1 MRRRISKKQA
11 LALIFAAAMLTAC
24 SQGKTGRSSEAAKES
39 AASAESS
46 AVADT
51 TTGTESSADS
61 SAAESS
67 DSTAA
72 ESTGS
77 EAASAGSSGAEA
89 EVSAANG
96 DILAVSPGG
105 AQFPDMD
112 LAVPTTEPAPEII
125 RIGTRNWIVKDLQA
139 RLMQLGFMDNDEP
152 TDYYGEVTAAAVKVY
167 QRQNKLPQDGIVGE
181 STLKAIMDEN
191 AHYYTAQ
198 EGDSGTDIQTLQQ
211 RLYQLGYLAQT
222 TDVSGTY
229 DAKTLV
235 AVQKFQQMNGLS
247 DDGKVGLKT
256 MNLIYSDEVKPNM
269 VVYGEKSD
277 IVMAAQ
283 QRLKALGYLTGE
295 ADGNFGLGTVMAIKE
310 FQSRNN
316 QVVDG
321 YLGPGTR
328 DALNSPNAQ
337 PFGLTLGD
345 ESDSVEK
352 VQELLSKWGYLDKQL
367 ATGYYGEATKNAVKA
382 FQERNGLTADG
393 SVGASTMAKP
403 TSNDVVKPAP
413 KPKAKTPKQNNDK
426 PKNGGKKN
434 GSSGSQG
441 GGGGSSYTYSGSG
454 SVGTLLSVASSKL
467 GTPYVWGAKGDNAF
481 DCSGFV
487 YWCLNHSGVSQSYM
501 TSGGWASSGRG
512 QRINSYSEL
521 QAGDIIVVSGHVG
534 IVAGGGG
541 VIDASS
547 SNGRVVHRSLNGW
560 WERNFICGWR
570 IF

>member
-51 TTGTESSADS
+51 TTGTESSA
-61 SAAESS
+61 AESA

-77 EAASAGSSGAEA
+77 EAASAGSSGTEAEA
-89 EVSAANG
+89 SAANG

-222 TDVSGTY
+222 ADVNGTF
-229 DAKTLV
+229 DGKTLA
-235 AVQKFQQMNGLS
+235 AVQKFQQMNGLGQ
-247 DDGKVGLKT
+247 DGKVGLKT

-283 QRLKALGYLTGE
+283 QRLKELGYLTGE

-337 PFGLTLGD
+337 AFGLTLGD
-345 ESDSVEK
+345 ESESVER

-367 ATGYYGEATKNAVKA
+367 ATGYYGDATKNAVKA
-382 FQERNGLTADG
+382 FQERNGLSADG
-393 SVGASTMAKP
+393 MVGAATMAKLA
-403 TSNDVVKPAP
+403 SNDVVRPAP
-413 KPKAKTPKQNNDK
+413 KPKAKTKTQNNDK
-426 PKNGGKKN
+426 PKNGGSKSN
-434 GSSGSQG
+434 NSGSQG
-441 GGGGSSYTYSGSG
+441 GGGDSSYTYSGSG

-467 GTPYVWGAKGDNAF
+467 GTPYVWGAKGDSAF

-512 QRINSYSEL
+512 QRINNFSDL

-534 IVAGGGG
+534 IVAGGGS

-560 WERNFICGWR
+560 WQRNFICGWR

>member
-24 SQGKTGRSSEAAKES
+24 SQGKTGRSSEAA
-39 AASAESS
+39 ASAESS

-61 SAAESS
+61 SAAE
-67 DSTAA
+67 AA

-89 EVSAANG
+89 EASVTNG

-393 SVGASTMAKP
+393 SVGASTMAKL

-434 GSSGSQG
+434 GSSGSQ
-441 GGGGSSYTYSGSG
+441 GGGSSYTYSGSG

>member
-1 MRRRISKKQA
+1 
-11 LALIFAAAMLTAC
+11 
-24 SQGKTGRSSEAAKES
+24 
-39 AASAESS
+39 
-46 AVADT
+46 
-51 TTGTESSADS
+51 
-61 SAAESS
+61 
-67 DSTAA
+67 
-72 ESTGS
+72 
-77 EAASAGSSGAEA
+77 
-89 EVSAANG
+89 
-96 DILAVSPGG
+96 
-105 AQFPDMD
+105 MD

-393 SVGASTMAKP
+393 SVGASTMAKL

-426 PKNGGKKN
+426 PKNGRKKN
-434 GSSGSQG
+434 GNSGSQG

>member
-1 MRRRISKKQA
+1 MRRRVLKKQA
-11 LALIFAAAMLTAC
+11 LALVFAAAMLTAC
-24 SQGKTGRSSEAAKES
+24 SQGKTGRSSETAKES
-39 AASAESS
+39 AASVESSSDTESAAGTVEGAETSTAISAAAESS
-46 AVADT
+46 ADGAV
-51 TTGTESSADS
+51 
-61 SAAESS
+61 
-67 DSTAA
+67 ST
-72 ESTGS
+72 
-77 EAASAGSSGAEA
+77 
-89 EVSAANG
+89 ANG

-167 QRQNKLPQDGIVGE
+167 QRQNKLPQDGIVGA

-229 DAKTLV
+229 DSKTLV

-283 QRLKALGYLTGE
+283 QRLKELGYLTGE

-382 FQERNGLTADG
+382 FQERNGLSADG
-393 SVGASTMAKP
+393 MVGASTMAKL

-413 KPKAKTPKQNNDK
+413 KPKTKTPKQNNDK

-434 GSSGSQG
+434 GGFSSSGGSS
-441 GGGGSSYTYSGSG
+441 SSYTYSGSG
-454 SVGTLLSVASSKL
+454 SVGTLLSGASSKL